1 MRITIQPGV
10 NTPYNGG
17 IVRSRWRYVRVICLT
32 LSTCLA
38 PQFPNERRRMSPQV
52 SQAGNQVLPSR
63 LVNVFSFTSEN
74 KCQNT
79 KCTGEWQVQQKVFGL
94 ARVKSCAK
102 SPLVYGPMHVRKIG
116 GLLAPGKPV
125 VYRPSDLSQGAVKLT
140 AEESPVDPRIA
151 ACQARC
157 VRVIVFGEGRSCRP
171 RHRHSWRCESICAL
185 PRRDIEPR

>member
-38 PQFPNERRRMSPQV
+38 PQFPNERRRMAQGHGNKGASLVSP
-52 SQAGNQVLPSR
+52 R
-63 LVNVFSFTSEN
+63 DFRTRDSE
-74 KCQNT
+74 KTFYC
-79 KCTGEWQVQQKVFGL
+79 CF
-94 ARVKSCAK
+94 
-102 SPLVYGPMHVRKIG
+102 RKPERIELQ
-116 GLLAPGKPV
+116 LLAPGKPV